1 MSAPKGNTNGS
12 GARIVRDQ
20 IKWALENYSS
30 SKVEQGQALRA
41 ICMNLVE
48 QAVEKNDFNAI
59 QTIFDRAEGK
69 PTLAISGDDLG
80 PLQATISVSFIE
92 PGN

>member
-1 MSAPKGNTNGS
+1 MAAPKGNTNGS

-20 IKWALENYSS
+20 IKWCLENYSS
-30 SKVEQGQALRA
+30 SKIEQGQALRK

-48 QAVEKNDFNAI
+48 KACEESDFAAI

-69 PTLAISGDDLG
+69 PTLAVSGDDLG
-80 PLQATISVSFIE
+80 PLQATISVSFIDSE
-92 PGN
+92 N